1 MLEMDCL
8 QDQLPFCVSY
18 QHIIKTQKYIEAEK
32 GHSISGQPELII
44 DHQALN
50 QVPCRLVG

>member
-1 MLEMDCL
+1 
-8 QDQLPFCVSY
+8 VY
-18 QHIIKTQKYIEAEK
+18 HIIITQKYIEAEK